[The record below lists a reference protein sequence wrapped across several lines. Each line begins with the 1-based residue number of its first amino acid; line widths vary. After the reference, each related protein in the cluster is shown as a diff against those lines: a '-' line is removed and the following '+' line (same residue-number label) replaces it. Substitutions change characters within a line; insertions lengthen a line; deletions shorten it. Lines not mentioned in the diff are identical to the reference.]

1 MSGTSEAK
9 EEERL
14 MRSLQRQPGHGAAA
28 VRKGS
33 SAAAPVVA
41 APAPTVASTTATVSG
56 WRERRSTME
65 KERAE
70 QQQRELQLRQA
81 NAGRNGEVVSESIV
95 GDTGIGLS
103 ESEVA
108 DLESSR
114 VERHFKSSMDAAVL
128 LEPTEK
134 KFHFS
139 AALDRDWSLAPF
151 DEARFVR
158 RLLDEINALRADP
171 PAWCA
176 TLNEFRACFAD
187 KRYESPTQSQ
197 VKTETDEGVAAVQ
210 LASDVLAKL
219 SPLPP
224 LAVAHG
230 LSLACATFT
239 ATQTGELSAPTGA
252 KARRELHGLSS
263 AYVELLNVGGASP
276 KEVVL
281 QWLVADGSEAR
292 KSRKALLNPAATHIG
307 ASAVRNRTCFQ
318 VTLCA
323 VAENFAARK

>member
-1 MSGTSEAK
+1 
-9 EEERL
+9 
-14 MRSLQRQPGHGAAA
+14 MRSLQRQPGHGGAA
-28 VRKGS
+28 VRKS
-33 SAAAPVVA
+33 SSPAAPVPA
-41 APAPTVASTTATVSG
+41 AQPAPTVASTTATVAG

-81 NAGRNGEVVSESIV
+81 NANQGEVVSESIV

-128 LEPTEK
+128 AEPIEK

-139 AALDRDWSLAPF
+139 PAFDRDWSLTPF

-158 RLLDEINALRADP
+158 RLLEEVNALRADP

-197 VKTETDEGVAAVQ
+197 VKTDTDEGVAAVQ

-224 LAVAHG
+224 LTVAHE

-281 QWLVADGSEAR
+281 QWLVADGSDSR

-307 ASAVRNRTCFQ
+307 ASAVRNRSCYQ
-318 VTLCA
+318 VTFCA
-323 VAENFAARK
+323 VAENFVARK